1 MNLENTPAGSQAATA
16 RPAGLLERV
25 VLVVDDSPV
34 DRHLAG
40 GIIHKMDGWRAIFAG
55 HGREALEVLE
65 REARQL
71 PDIVL
76 TDLLMPEMDGLELVQ
91 AVRSKYPT
99 LPVILMTAHGSEDVA
114 IQALQQGAAS
124 YVPKKFLARD
134 LAETLDQIVSTSQIN
149 RNQQRILDSL
159 AFHETRFIL
168 ENDTSLVAPLV
179 AHLEQTLERMKACE
193 PSGMILVGVAL
204 HEALTNAILHGNL
217 ELDSSMRE
225 TDEKQY
231 YQLAIDRRD
240 QEPFRD
246 RRVHVHVTVDR
257 EQAVFVVRDDGHGF
271 DPAILP
277 DPTDPANL
285 GRLSGR
291 GLLLIQTFMDHV
303 EHNPKGN
310 EIKMVKRRSR

>member
-1 MNLENTPAGSQAATA
+1 MNQERTSAPTPSATVS
-16 RPAGLLERV
+16 PASLPERT

-40 GIIHKMDGWRAIFAG
+40 SIIGKMDGWHAVFAA
-55 HGREALEVLE
+55 HGREALDVLE
-65 REARQL
+65 HQL
-71 PDIVL
+71 PPLPDVVL

-91 AVRSKYPT
+91 AVRSKYPL

-114 IQALQQGAAS
+114 IQALQKGAAS
-124 YVPKKFLARD
+124 YVPKKCLARD
-134 LAETLDQIVSTSQIN
+134 LAETLDQIVSTSQVN

-159 AFHETRFIL
+159 VHHETRFA
-168 ENDTSLVAPLV
+168 LVG
-179 AHLEQTLERMKACE
+179 HLEQTLERMRACE

-217 ELDSSMRE
+217 ELDSTLRE
-225 TDEKQY
+225 SDEKQY
-231 YQLAIDRRD
+231 YQLAVQRRE
-240 QEPFRD
+240 QEPYRD

-257 EQAVFVVRDDGHGF
+257 QEAVFVVRDEGPGF

-285 GRLSGR
+285 GRVSGR
-291 GLLLIQTFMDHV
+291 GMLLIQTFMDRV

-310 EIKMVKRRSR
+310 QITMVKRCRH